1 MANIYRKW
9 LYVPERY
16 HLVVGDTFE
25 LFYRGIIH
33 CSDPYIYN
41 IEVKCSKGSA
51 YRRKYM
57 FTPTSDDIGEHKL
70 TISISNDYGDELD
83 RAEVI
88 LEVNPVA
95 ESPKDDTYV
104 LCIGDSLTAGG
115 IWPSECY
122 RRFTASDGEPCGHGL
137 NNLHFIGTKKAE
149 HGAWAEGYGGWRIE
163 HFLEAN
169 YHSDYYSYFVTP
181 NHTKTE
187 ADRYSCYTDGVS
199 KWTLDALEDGGM
211 KLRRLTWQGKTIPT
225 GTLKY
230 ISGGVDT
237 SDIEYTEVKVT
248 SNNPFF
254 NEADGCVDFKWYAGH
269 IGAPRIDICFILLGW
284 NSYRTTEAEYKP
296 YVRAMIE
303 NIRRSFPECKIVFM
317 GIETPADQN
326 ALGYIYGASWDFMTT
341 NAHTKRLEGWY
352 NDIAAEYDNIDVIN
366 ISGQFD
372 SENSFETKE
381 RTMNIRSAKP
391 EEFQANGI
399 HPNREGYYQIADA
412 MYRKLNAMLCKINRK
427 DAQK

>member
-70 TISISNDYGDELD
+70 TISISNDHGDELD

-104 LCIGDSLTAGG
+104 LCIGDSLTAYGQ
-115 IWPSECY
+115 WSSECL

-137 NNLHFIGTKKAE
+137 EKLHFIGTKKAE
-149 HGAWAEGYGGWRIE
+149 HGAWAEGYGGWRVE
-163 HFLEAN
+163 YFNEA
-169 YHSDYYSYFVTP
+169 HTSSDYYFRIVSP
-181 NHTKTE
+181 NHTKTQ
-187 ADRYSCYTDGVS
+187 ADRWSNYTDGVN
-199 KWTLDALEDGGM
+199 KWTIESVYDDGFKM
-211 KLRRLTWQGKTIPT
+211 RRLTWMGGNPESGTMKHISDGNDT
-225 GTLKY
+225 G
-230 ISGGVDT
+230 
-237 SDIEYTEVKVT
+237 DIEFTEIRNT
-248 SNNPFF
+248 PNNPFW
-254 NEADGCVDFKWYAGH
+254 NEAEGKVDFKWYAEH

-284 NSYRTTEAEYKP
+284 NSIRCSEAEYKP
-296 YVRAMIE
+296 HFRTLIN
-303 NIRRSFPECKIVFM
+303 NIRASYPECKIVLM

-326 ALGYIYGASWDFMTT
+326 ALGYIYGSSWDFMST
-341 NAHTKRLEGWY
+341 NAHTKRLEKWY